1 MWDTV
6 SCLRRQHNDRDWA
19 LNHQSLDLKSHV
31 LTTSP
36 PRPLL
41 HVSEQQKKKN
51 SLTSSVNNQTNCGG
65 DFAVSLSAITLWICI
80 NKKSKQFSSVSK
92 WETTQYTQL
101 KL

>member
-1 MWDTV
+1 MWGTV

-41 HVSEQQKKKN
+41 HVSEQKKK
-51 SLTSSVNNQTNCGG
+51 QPYQQREQP
-65 DFAVSLSAITLWICI
+65 DQLW
-80 NKKSKQFSSVSK
+80 Q
-92 WETTQYTQL
+92 
-101 KL
+101 